1 MARTLIDAPF
11 PGDTKQTP
19 VRDAE
24 LAIAKTLR
32 EHGRREGA
40 ALDEYQ
46 RLLDS
51 CEDDGVR
58 YLVELILA
66 DEERHHRQI
75 DEMLHQI
82 QSFLWE
88 VDVEPKVP
96 HVRAYRHPELR
107 EATERLLQFE
117 RQDAAELRKLRRAMR
132 SQPSSSMLPLLVELM
147 LHDTAKHIEI
157 LKFIKRAT
165 KP

>member
-1 MARTLIDAPF
+1 MIRTLIDAPF
-11 PGDTKQTP
+11 QGDAKPAP

-24 LAIAKTLR
+24 LAIARMLR

-40 ALDEYQ
+40 ALAEY
-46 RLLDS
+46 RKLADT
-51 CEDDGVR
+51 CDDDGVR
-58 YLVELILA
+58 YLLEMILA

-75 DEMLHQI
+75 DEMLHQV

-96 HVRAYRHPELR
+96 HVRGYRHPELR
-107 EATERLLQFE
+107 EVTERLLELE
-117 RQDAAELRKLRRAMR
+117 RRDAAELRRLRRQMR

-147 LHDTAKHIEI
+147 IHDTQKHIEI
-157 LKFIKRAT
+157 LKFIKRAVT
-165 KP
+165 V